1 MNEKPQYRAWF
12 ESLSDPTERYPLD
25 EVVYTD
31 RNGGLLR
38 VVHDLAEL
46 KKTPAAVW
54 KKTFEDRA
62 HKNTW
67 PYGSV

>member
-1 MNEKPQYRAWF
+1 MSEEPHYRAWF

-38 VVHDLAEL
+38 VAHVLAEL
-46 KKTPAAVW
+46 K
-54 KKTFEDRA
+54 
-62 HKNTW
+62 
-67 PYGSV
+67 